1 MEGNTPTGVPAA
13 MPDMQL
19 CEHVHLMHTT
29 TEDDKRAQCK
39 EYITKL
45 GKFHL
50 CAPCELC
57 SKQNLKSLWIL
68 TACYLVGEGQSGIKR
83 VCVYRDRLLKR
94 SLTNM
99 QPERLADYNSSTL
112 RY

>member
-45 GKFHL
+45 EEGDPISL
-50 CAPCELC
+50 ISNLTTLLGTDMSADPA
-57 SKQNLKSLWIL
+57 QNNKKMSLAIYLKSFGTKL
-68 TACYLVGEGQSGIKR
+68 TTQAEK
-83 VCVYRDRLLKR
+83 
-94 SLTNM
+94 
-99 QPERLADYNSSTL
+99 
-112 RY
+112 